1 MTMAI
6 NIHVQAVGLV
16 CACGN
21 GAAATRQA
29 LFSDSLPAVPLVG
42 GSGTAFDGG
51 RSGFFGEVVAPLPD
65 LSTWAP
71 QHRTRTN
78 ALADLALSQI
88 RFAVD
93 AAVDRFGPLR
103 VGVVIG
109 GSTSGLREGEL
120 ALRQRLR
127 DGAWPEDFSYSQQE
141 LGATAAFIAER
152 AGIAGPVQVVSTACS
167 SGAKA
172 LASAARWL
180 RAGLVDA
187 VVAGGADALC
197 RFTVAGFTALESVS
211 AGRCNPLSRNRDG
224 IHLGE
229 GAALFV
235 LSREP
240 SAIRLSGWGESGDA
254 HHMSAPAPDGRGAIA
269 AMRQALARAGI
280 SPAAVDYVNLHGTAT
295 PQNDAMESLAVGE
308 VLGGAVAVSSTKPIT
323 GHALG
328 AAGAIEAAFC
338 ALTLMDNRQGRL
350 PTHWWDGVVD
360 PALRPM
366 RVVTPGFR
374 LGRSPR
380 HILSNSFAFG
390 GSNAS
395 LMLSAE

>member
-1 MTMAI
+1 MKMLTS
-6 NIHVQAVGLV
+6 IHMQAVGLV
-16 CACGN
+16 CACGD
-21 GAAATRQA
+21 GEAAVRRT
-29 LFSDSLPAVPLVG
+29 LFSASPPLAA
-42 GSGTAFDGG
+42 SARDFSTAFDGG
-51 RSGFFGEVVAPLPD
+51 RPGFFGEVLTALPD
-65 LSTWAP
+65 HSDWAP
-71 QHRTRTN
+71 HHRSRTN
-78 ALADLALSQI
+78 ALADLALMQI
-88 RFAVD
+88 RLAVD
-93 AAVDRFGPLR
+93 AAIDRYGPLR

-127 DGAWPEDFSYSQQE
+127 DGVWPVDFSYSQQE
-141 LGATAAFIAER
+141 LGATAVFVAER

-187 VVAGGADALC
+187 VIAGGADALC

-240 SAIRLSGWGESGDA
+240 GALRLSGWGESGDA

-269 AMRQALARAGI
+269 AMRQALARAGV
-280 SPAAVDYVNLHGTAT
+280 PAAAVDYVNLHGTAT
-295 PQNDAMESLAVGE
+295 PQNDAMESLAVSE
-308 VLGGAVAVSSTKPIT
+308 VLGDAVAVSSTKPIT

-328 AAGAIEAAFC
+328 ASGAIEAAFC
-338 ALTLMDNRQGRL
+338 ALTLMDNREGRL
-350 PTHWWDGVVD
+350 PPHWWDGVVD
-360 PALRPM
+360 PALRPL

-374 LGRSPR
+374 LGQSPR

-395 LMLSAE
+395 LLLSSE